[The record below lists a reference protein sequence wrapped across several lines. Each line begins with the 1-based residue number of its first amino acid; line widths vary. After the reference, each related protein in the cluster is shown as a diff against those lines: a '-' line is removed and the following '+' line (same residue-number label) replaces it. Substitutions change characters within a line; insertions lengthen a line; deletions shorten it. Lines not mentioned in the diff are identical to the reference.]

1 MRRDERCLRIILL
14 LLVSFA
20 AASGCSTAQRARVE
34 TTLATALISD
44 EQSNQIGEQVHA
56 DLQKNGMRYVDDPVI
71 RAYVEQ
77 IGGRIFALG
86 KEDRPR
92 VGYHVHLIDDPK
104 SVNAFAAPGG
114 HIFVY
119 SGLLLAA
126 DNEAEVAAV
135 MSHETGHVV
144 GRHVERAMVNAY
156 GLQVLAEA
164 AIGRDPSPAQEI
176 AAGVAGTGLMR
187 AHSRSEETEADE
199 YGARYASRLGY
210 DPRAMITFLA
220 KLQSSGNAPGVLK
233 WLSTHPLTSD
243 RIDHLKGYIEANR
256 LSGSELGTA
265 RHREIKSRLASPA
278 GGR

>member
-92 VGYHVHLIDDPK
+92 VGYHVHLIDDP
-104 SVNAFAAPGG
+104 SR
-114 HIFVY
+114 
-119 SGLLLAA
+119 S
-126 DNEAEVAAV
+126 
-135 MSHETGHVV
+135 T
-144 GRHVERAMVNAY
+144 
-156 GLQVLAEA
+156 
-164 AIGRDPSPAQEI
+164 PSPPLGDTSSSIPASC
-176 AAGVAGTGLMR
+176 
-187 AHSRSEETEADE
+187 SRRTTK
-199 YGARYASRLGY
+199 
-210 DPRAMITFLA
+210 PRW
-220 KLQSSGNAPGVLK
+220 P
-233 WLSTHPLTSD
+233 P
-243 RIDHLKGYIEANR
+243 
-256 LSGSELGTA
+256 
-265 RHREIKSRLASPA
+265 
-278 GGR
+278 